1 MKFVYSSIIALLLT
15 INLFAQE
22 KVVLTLEKAIE
33 LAFQNNI
40 SVLQANNNVDAA
52 SGGLLAA
59 YGSYLPFINASGSWS
74 RTDNQRVGLQ
84 YEGVNIP
91 VTSKSTSNYFQ
102 TRISAGLT
110 IFDGFQREAKFSK
123 ANADMAGSEYNVI
136 RTKQTIRYQIEAA
149 YLNLLRQEQLVKV
162 TEENLKRDQRQ
173 LERITES
180 NRVGALSL
188 ADVYRQQSQVAADE
202 LNVINAQNAYNQ
214 DKADLVALIGLDMTK
229 EYQFS
234 DPSISTAI
242 DQSEFNTV
250 KDKYQNSSELVN
262 RALDSR
268 TDYLSAKEN
277 YNAARAS
284 VTAAWGQYL
293 PNVSASAGYSLSN
306 EKFGNL
312 SDNRSISWGIN
323 LSWDIF
329 DRFLTNQT
337 VQSSIVTAKN
347 SEETIKQYE
356 RSISVEIQKAKMN
369 LESAQKQVEVSQKGV
384 KSASEDSRIAEE
396 RYNLGAG
403 TLLDLL
409 TANAGLVNA
418 QANNINAVYFF
429 ITAKRNLEYVLG
441 ERTN

>member
-1 MKFVYSSIIALLLT
+1 MKFVFSTILTLLLT
-15 INLFAQE
+15 ISLFAQE
-22 KVVLTLEKAIE
+22 KVVLTLEKAVE

-40 SVLQANNNVDAA
+40 SVVQANNNVDAA

-59 YGSYLPFINASGSWS
+59 YGGYLPMVTASGSWS

-102 TRISAGLT
+102 TRIGASYT
-110 IFDGFQREAKFSK
+110 IFDGFQREANFSRAS
-123 ANADMAGSEYNVI
+123 ANMAGSEYNVT
-136 RTKQTIRYQIEAA
+136 RTKQSIRYQIEAA

-162 TEENLKRDQRQ
+162 TAENLKRDQRQ

-202 LNVINAQNAYNQ
+202 LSVINAQNTYDQA
-214 DKADLVALIGLDMTK
+214 KADLVALIGLDMTK

-234 DPSISTAI
+234 DATISTVI
-242 DQSEFNTV
+242 DQAEFYTT
-250 KDKYQNSSELVN
+250 KEKYQNSSELAN
-262 RALDSR
+262 RALNSR

-277 YNAARAS
+277 YNAAKSS

-356 RSISVEIQKAKMN
+356 RSISVEIQKAILN
-369 LESAQKQVEVSQKGV
+369 LESAQKQVDVSQKGV
-384 KSASEDSRIAEE
+384 KSATEDSRIAEE

-418 QANNINAVYFF
+418 QANNINAVYFY

-441 ERTN
+441 ERRE